1 MAVSLSLGVWLG
13 AAASSD
19 AAGPVLAAGLLGAA
33 ATAAAFLRPAM
44 LTVAL
49 TASAAAYAVLL
60 TIDEPPLDSRAA
72 GVAAAL
78 VVVGELSG
86 WARELAGTTEEPGG
100 AWRRP
105 AWIAGAGL
113 GALALAWMAIAVAD
127 LARLEGLAVEAV
139 GALAALAILVVVTRL
154 AAVRRA
160 A

>member
-1 MAVSLSLGVWLG
+1 
-13 AAASSD
+13 
-19 AAGPVLAAGLLGAA
+19 
-33 ATAAAFLRPAM
+33 
-44 LTVAL
+44 L

-86 WARELAGTTEEPGG
+86 WARELAGTTDEPGG

-105 AWIAGAGL
+105 AWIAGAAL
-113 GALALAWMAIAVAD
+113 GALALAWTAIAVAD

-139 GALAALAILVVVTRL
+139 GALAALATLVVVTRL
-154 AAVRRA
+154 AAGRRA
-160 A
+160 AYAESGRGGIGRGLHGGAR